1 MLAWAEGS
9 LGTEAGGLVTSK
21 PVHCGV
27 CGHEGSVA
35 SHRRGG
41 CGRCGTHANCR
52 SELYRHILTERF
64 ASFDKDLL
72 IKWCFIFSKIIFDTK
87 TISSG
92 NSKVFGMPKEC

>member
-9 LGTEAGGLVTSK
+9 LGTEAGALVTSK

-41 CGRCGTHANCR
+41 CRQCGTLANCR
-52 SELYRHILTERF
+52 YESIFIAIFIVCQTKDFPER
-64 ASFDKDLL
+64 D
-72 IKWCFIFSKIIFDTK
+72 FI
-87 TISSG
+87 
-92 NSKVFGMPKEC
+92 